1 MMLPNEMRPAQR
13 YGIAL
18 AVVAAVG
25 LGLPVRAQQT
35 HTAHTESYTAAAS
48 GKPVLR
54 YHVDLT
60 DTAHHVFSVVLT
72 VPPLTAAN
80 NVFEF
85 AATAPGTYQ
94 TMNIGRFVRDFTAAD
109 AQGAPVATEQIGT
122 NEWQLS
128 NPERVRRITYRFLA
142 TRDTTVSTDPIYPM
156 CGTAL
161 DASYA
166 LINGQAVFGFPRGM
180 QAVPLTIHLVAP
192 GGWTNGTPLVET
204 AGVFNAASYDRLVDS
219 PILLGPH
226 LTRVMLD
233 VTGVPVAIVVRAAH
247 NDITATQLRDA
258 MRDMLNAAGAFLGK
272 LPVDHYTFLYD
283 FGPPVRASGAW
294 EHSYG
299 SEYVLPD
306 QPYTAKYGE
315 QVRNIAA
322 HEFFHVETPLN
333 IHSEIIEH
341 FNFATP
347 IASQHL
353 WLYEGTTEWA
363 AHKMQLVAGLVPLP
377 AYLDDV
383 IQKARADRT
392 NYDTTW
398 SLQKMS
404 LASYSDSGQRQ
415 YPNIYARG
423 ALVAGLLDIKLLE
436 ESGGQRGLRELILDL
451 AKEYGKQRPFS
462 ETGLIDTIVA
472 RTAPDVQDFFNR
484 YILGAERPPVKE
496 YYAKL
501 GIILTEDDKGIPL
514 RLEPDPAATPEQL
527 RLRWAWMGEK
537 ARTT

>member
-1 MMLPNEMRPAQR
+1 VLAGVAVALGLGPPARAQQARTPAPAPRPAQ
-13 YGIAL
+13 AP
-18 AVVAAVG
+18 AA
-25 LGLPVRAQQT
+25 Q
-35 HTAHTESYTAAAS
+35 AA
-48 GKPVLR
+48 LR
-54 YHVDLT
+54 YDVDLT
-60 DTAHHVFSVVLT
+60 DTAHHVFVVALR
-72 VPPLTAAN
+72 VPPLSAAN
-80 NVFEF
+80 SVFEF

-94 TMNIGRFVRDFTAAD
+94 TMNIGRFVRDFMAYD
-109 AQGAPVATEQIGT
+109 AHGAPVATEQTST
-122 NEWQLS
+122 NEWTLS
-128 NPERVRRITYRFLA
+128 DPTRVQRITYRVLA

-166 LINGQAVFGFPRGM
+166 LINGQGVFGFPRGM
-180 QAVPLTIHLVAP
+180 QAVPLTITLKP
-192 GGWTNGTPLVET
+192 PPGWTHGTSLDET
-204 AGVFNAASYDRLVDS
+204 AGVFRAATYDRLVDS

-226 LTRVMLD
+226 LTRATLD
-233 VTGVPVAIVVRAAH
+233 VTGVPVTIVVRAMH
-247 NDITATQLRDA
+247 NDIEAAQLRDA
-258 MRDMLNAAGAFLGK
+258 MRDMLEAAGAFLGK

-283 FGPPVRASGAW
+283 FGPLMRITGAW
-294 EHSYG
+294 EHSFG
-299 SEYVLPD
+299 SEYVMID

-315 QVRNIAA
+315 QVRNTAA
-322 HEFFHVETPLN
+322 HEFFHVVTPLN

-377 AYLDDV
+377 VYLEDV
-383 IQKARADRT
+383 IQKARTDRT
-392 NYDTTW
+392 DYDTTW

-404 LASYSDSGQRQ
+404 LVSYSDSGQRQ
-415 YPNIYARG
+415 YSNIYARG

-436 ESGGQRGLRELILDL
+436 LSGGKRGLRELILDL

-472 RTAPDVQDFFNR
+472 RTSPDVRDFFNR
-484 YILGAERPPVKE
+484 YILGTERPPVKA

-501 GIILTEDDKGIPL
+501 GIMLVEDDKGLPV
-514 RLEPDPAATPEQL
+514 RLVPDTGATPEQL
-527 RLRWAWMGEK
+527 QLRRAWMGDK

>member
-1 MMLPNEMRPAQR
+1 MMRPVWR
-13 YGIAL
+13 YGIVLVASAL
-18 AVVAAVG
+18 G
-25 LGLPVRAQQT
+25 QGLPAQAQHT
-35 HTAHTESYTAAAS
+35 HAAGYAAGTS
-48 GKPVLR
+48 AQPVLR

-72 VPPLTAAN
+72 LPPLAAAN
-80 NVFEF
+80 SVFEF

-94 TMNIGRFVRDFTAAD
+94 TMNIGRFVRDFMAYD
-109 AQGAPVATEQIGT
+109 GKGAPVATEHIST

-128 NPERVRRITYRFLA
+128 APERVRRITYQVLA
-142 TRDTTVSTDPIYPM
+142 TRDTAVTTDPIYPM

-166 LINGQAVFGFPRGM
+166 LINGQGVFGFPRGM

-192 GGWTNGTPLVET
+192 AGWTHGTPLAESD
-204 AGVFNAASYDRLVDS
+204 GVFKAASYDRLVDS

-226 LTRVMLD
+226 LTRTTFD
-233 VTGVPVAIVVRAAH
+233 VTGVPVTIVVRAEH
-247 NDITATQLRDA
+247 NDIQADQLRVA
-258 MRDMLNAAGAFLGK
+258 MRDMLNAAGSFLGK

-283 FGPPVRASGAW
+283 FGPVQRISGAW

-299 SEYVLPD
+299 SEYVLAD
-306 QPYTAKYGE
+306 LPYTPKYGG
-315 QVRNIAA
+315 QIRSMAA

-347 IASQHL
+347 VASQHL

-363 AHKMQLVAGLVPLP
+363 AQKMQLVSGLLTLP
-377 AYLDDV
+377 QYLGV
-383 IQKARADRT
+383 ILQKARGDRT
-392 NYDTTW
+392 AYDTTW
-398 SLQKMS
+398 SLRKMS
-404 LASYSDSGQRQ
+404 LASYSDSGQQQ

-436 ESGGQRGLRELILDL
+436 ESGGKRGLRELVLEL
-451 AKEYGKQRPFS
+451 AKEYGKQRPFP
-462 ETGLIDTIVA
+462 ENGLIDTIVA
-472 RTAPDVQDFFNR
+472 RTSPDVRDFFTR
-484 YILGAERPPVKE
+484 YILGSERPPVKE

-501 GIILTEDDKGIPL
+501 GIALIEDEKGLPV

-527 RLRWAWMGEK
+527 RLRQAWMRKE
-537 ARTT
+537 

>member
-1 MMLPNEMRPAQR
+1 MRPIWR
-13 YGIAL
+13 YGIVLAAVAL
-18 AVVAAVG
+18 AQG
-25 LGLPVRAQQT
+25 LSAGAQQT
-35 HTAHTESYTAAAS
+35 YAPAHTPAHMAAAS
-48 GKPVLR
+48 TTPVLR

-60 DTAHHVFSVVLT
+60 DTAHHVFSVALT

-94 TMNIGRFVRDFTAAD
+94 TMNIGRFVRDFMAYD
-109 AQGAPVATEQIGT
+109 AKGAPVATEQISA

-128 NPERVRRITYRFLA
+128 APERVRRITYRVLA
-142 TRDTTVSTDPIYPM
+142 TRDTAVTTDPIYPM

-180 QAVPLTIHLVAP
+180 QAVPLTIHLQSPA
-192 GGWTNGTPLVET
+192 GWTNGTPLVET
-204 AGVFNAASYDRLVDS
+204 AGVFSAANYDRLVDS

-233 VTGVPVAIVVRAAH
+233 VTGVPVTIVVRAAH
-247 NDITATQLRDA
+247 NDVTASQLRDA

-283 FGPPVRASGAW
+283 FGPPERVSGAW

-299 SEYVLPD
+299 SEYVLAD
-306 QPYTAKYGE
+306 LPYTAKYGT
-315 QVRNIAA
+315 QIRSMAA
-322 HEFFHVETPLN
+322 HEFFHVVTPLN

-363 AHKMQLVAGLVPLP
+363 AHKMALRAGTMTL
-377 AYLDDV
+377 AEYLAM
-383 IQKARADRT
+383 IAQKDKIDRT
-392 NYDTTW
+392 QFDTTW
-398 SLQKMS
+398 SLRKLS
-404 LASYSDSGQRQ
+404 LASYSDTGQRQ
-415 YPNIYARG
+415 YSNIYMRG
-423 ALVAGLLDIKLLE
+423 ALVAGLLDIKLLD
-436 ESGGQRGLRELILDL
+436 ESGGTRGLREVILDL
-451 AKEYGKQRPFS
+451 SKQFGKHRAFPEHMFV
-462 ETGLIDTIVA
+462 DTIVA
-472 RTAPDVQDFFNR
+472 HTYPDVRDFFDH
-484 YILGAERPPVKE
+484 YVWGAERPPIKE

-501 GIILTEDDKGIPL
+501 GLIYDSTHFQIDS
-514 RLEPDPAATPEQL
+514 AATPEQL
-527 RLRWAWMGEK
+527 RLRKAWI
-537 ARTT
+537 RL

>member
-1 MMLPNEMRPAQR
+1 MQTTRR

-18 AVVAAVG
+18 AVVAAALG
-25 LGLPVRAQQT
+25 QGLPARAQQT
-35 HTAHTESYTAAAS
+35 HTAHTPAYTAAAS
-48 GKPVLR
+48 AKPVLR

-72 VPPLTAAN
+72 LPQLSAAN
-80 NVFEF
+80 SVFEF

-94 TMNIGRFVRDFTAAD
+94 TMNVGRFVRDFAAAD

-128 NPERVRRITYRFLA
+128 APERVRRITYRILA
-142 TRDTTVSTDPIYPM
+142 TRDTAVTTDPIYPM

-192 GGWTNGTPLVET
+192 AGWTHGTPLVET
-204 AGVFNAASYDRLVDS
+204 AGVFTAASYDRLVDS

-247 NDITATQLRDA
+247 NDITAAQLRDA

-383 IQKARADRT
+383 IQKARTDRT

-472 RTAPDVQDFFNR
+472 RTAPDVRDFFNR

-527 RLRWAWMGEK
+527 RLRRAWMGEK